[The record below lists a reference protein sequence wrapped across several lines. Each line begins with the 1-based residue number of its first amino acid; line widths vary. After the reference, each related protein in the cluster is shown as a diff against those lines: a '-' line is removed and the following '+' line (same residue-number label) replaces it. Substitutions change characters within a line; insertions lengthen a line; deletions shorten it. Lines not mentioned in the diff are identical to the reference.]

1 MIESTNRITEKHTQ
15 QSNKEGPGRVYS
27 LDRCYR
33 SPSNVERVRNTKNSL
48 VGRRVLVPAADAS
61 YNKVSSI
68 ILYYNY
74 LCSKVN
80 KRVIYFCT
88 IIHHYYYF
96 SIKIIL

>member
-1 MIESTNRITEKHTQ
+1 MIESTNQITEKHTQ
-15 QSNKEGPGRVYS
+15 QSNKEGPGRFYS

-33 SPSNVERVRNTKNSL
+33 SPSNVERVRNTKSNSL

-61 YNKVSSI
+61 YNKVSGI

-80 KRVIYFCT
+80 KKVIFLYYYYIT
-88 IIHHYYYF
+88 II
-96 SIKIIL
+96 LP